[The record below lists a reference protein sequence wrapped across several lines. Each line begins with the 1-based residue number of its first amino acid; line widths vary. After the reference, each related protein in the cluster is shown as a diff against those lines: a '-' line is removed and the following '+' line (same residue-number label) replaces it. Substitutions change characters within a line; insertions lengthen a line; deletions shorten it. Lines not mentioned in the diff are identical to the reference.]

1 MRTFVAI
8 LLMCLVG
15 GGYSQQSGLESLLQK
30 KFNTQTKREGR
41 WVYQPDNSAITPLK
55 TPLINARYPHALLY
69 RVTLTNYT
77 NGQPTT
83 ASRVIMYDTV
93 KNKITLVEPLH
104 NGTLSKPFL
113 HQFLSQRFQA
123 KEQLQAFIAELSAA
137 VALGPAY
144 KFELADY
151 SDAGVTYTLTT
162 VANNTTATSTI
173 RYKNRKLWNTAQ
185 LMLRGAVITQMVA
198 ADPITGTLES
208 AR

>member
-1 MRTFVAI
+1 
-8 LLMCLVG
+8 MCLVCC
-15 GGYSQQSGLESLLQK
+15 GYSQSTELEKLLQK
-30 KFNTQTKREGR
+30 KFNAHSKRQSHL
-41 WVYQPDNSAITPLK
+41 VYQADKAAITLLK
-55 TPLINARYPHALLY
+55 TPLINARYPNALLY
-69 RVTLTNYT
+69 RVMLTNYVS
-77 NGQPTT
+77 GQANT
-83 ASRVIMYDTV
+83 APHVIMYDTAE
-93 KNKITLVEPLH
+93 NKITLVEPLD
-104 NGTLSKPFL
+104 NGALSKPFVRR
-113 HQFLSQRFQA
+113 FLSQRFQA

-137 VALGPAY
+137 VAFGPAY

-151 SDAGVTYTLTT
+151 SDVGVTYSLTA